1 VPLFGSLSKITK
13 HLAKHYFGKTGPSIK
28 RFSIRN
34 VEGGG
39 ELFGRSSNA
48 QSGVKFLPELSIEL
62 HSLEK

>member
-1 VPLFGSLSKITK
+1 VK
-13 HLAKHYFGKTGPSIK
+13 
-28 RFSIRN
+28 
-34 VEGGG
+34 GGG